1 MVEDYGRRGRKVGNA
16 AKLAGCTGES
26 KDRIVKGVECVGCIE
41 LVLSFRMTRLVDFE
55 CLGGRSSTI
64 IPIL

>member
-26 KDRIVKGVECVGCIE
+26 KDRIVKGVECEPCIE
-41 LVLSFRMTRLVDFE
+41 LVLSFCMTRLVEFA
-55 CLGGRSSTI
+55 RV
-64 IPIL
+64 